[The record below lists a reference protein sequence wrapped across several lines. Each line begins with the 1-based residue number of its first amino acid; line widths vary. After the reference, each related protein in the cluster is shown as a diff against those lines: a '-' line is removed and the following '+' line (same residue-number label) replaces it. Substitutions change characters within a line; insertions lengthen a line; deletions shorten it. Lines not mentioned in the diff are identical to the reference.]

1 MLRCM
6 TFFSAI
12 LFILINKLLQLVMHR
27 QVLMDC
33 MKLEKMHVLEKSV
46 YVFLEL
52 DSIYQSMQLRFSMS
66 YTL

>member
-12 LFILINKLLQLVMHR
+12 LFTLIYKLLQLVMHR

-33 MKLEKMHVLEKSV
+33 MKLEKMQVLEKSV